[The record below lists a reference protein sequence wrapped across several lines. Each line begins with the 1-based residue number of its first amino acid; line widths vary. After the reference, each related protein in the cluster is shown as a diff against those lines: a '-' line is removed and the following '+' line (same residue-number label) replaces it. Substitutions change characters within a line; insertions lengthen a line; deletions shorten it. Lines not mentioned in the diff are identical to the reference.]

1 MNQLFFLAMMMSS
14 LAAPDLDLTKEQLS
28 IDLQQAQTLVLTD
41 PARCVQIA
49 SSFLE
54 RTANNPK
61 QIISNRQE
69 YGYREPILT
78 YGTATQ
84 ATGAHLLKGECL
96 QQLGQSQEAQASLD
110 RGIALAEK
118 EQQFELQA
126 HGLYLK
132 IRSQNMREGSH
143 GASAILLD
151 ELDRLLTNPD
161 LQESQLQVYSR
172 LLHVNASIE
181 GQRFE
186 AAKQQLADTRK
197 WAEQAKNPLALAW
210 VSAVGGDLYHALR
223 QPQLALGEYI
233 DAQQQARGLQDPLFL
248 GLLSTQMVALY
259 QEEQEPQ
266 KALQYANEAANYF
279 HALGNPSLLS
289 DALIVLARLNRD
301 QGEMNMALVYFF
313 NALDLLDEGNDRPRI
328 AHLKFEIGKTYLQTG
343 NLTLARNYLNAARQ
357 SHELGDDKSSL
368 IDTLLR
374 LGELHIKQQEAGIAI
389 LQLENALTLAN
400 RTGDTRR
407 QFEIFRLLAIAY
419 EQKGYLKQAL
429 DSYKQ
434 FHQRSELVRQQ
445 QLDLE
450 QEAVRDNYDQVE
462 RTQQVKVLEQK
473 LAVSQHQ
480 QERYLWSSVSTGLLL
495 ALFIYLFFTLWLKL
509 RVARLSAKQMGE
521 ALLIEPRSG
530 LANWQRLMSRWP
542 REMAK
547 RQQKSERWYLSERPG
562 SEFDDKLHYLL
573 FRVPFLVNSLEQHGY
588 QVSREIEQAFGHYI
602 NQLTP
607 PDGRIYDLREGHLL
621 YVVPQRH
628 VAQLHRLAKE
638 LLDTLSAFPCDYPL
652 DRNIS
657 LGIVSHPFL
666 PKAATALDHQG
677 LFDLCYLALS
687 GAMQLSE
694 KYHSSVWLEL
704 AAIDCQQA
712 AFFNGDVWQCCLMAI
727 DKGLVKVNS
736 SHEKQWVNWLALSR
750 TKVPDNP

>member
-14 LAAPDLDLTKEQLS
+14 LSAPDLDLAKEQLS

-54 RTANNPK
+54 RAANNPK
-61 QIISNRQE
+61 QLISNRQE
-69 YGYREPILT
+69 YGYRESML
-78 YGTATQ
+78 GSATASQ
-84 ATGAHLLKGECL
+84 ITGAYLLKGECL
-96 QQLGQSQEAQASLD
+96 QQQGQFREAQEALD
-110 RGIALAEK
+110 LAITMAEK

-132 IRSQNMREGSH
+132 FRSQIQQKRPH

-151 ELDRLLTNPD
+151 ELDKLLTNPN
-161 LQESQLQVYSR
+161 LKESQLQVYSR

-181 GQRFE
+181 GQQFDL
-186 AAKQQLADTRK
+186 AKRQLADARQ
-197 WAEQAKNPLALAW
+197 WAEQAKDPLTNAW

-233 DAQQQARGLQDPLFL
+233 EAQQQAKGLQEPLFL
-248 GLLSTQMVALY
+248 GLLSNQIVDLY
-259 QEEQEPQ
+259 REEQEPQ
-266 KALQYANEAANYF
+266 KALQYANETANYF

-313 NALDLLDEGNDRPRI
+313 NALDLLDENNNRTPI

-343 NLTLARNYLNAARQ
+343 NLTMARNYLNAARQ
-357 SHELGDDKSSL
+357 SHEMGDDKASL
-368 IDTLLR
+368 IDTLLL
-374 LGELHIKQQEAGIAI
+374 LGELHLKQKEAGIAI

-400 RTGDTRR
+400 RIGDIRR
-407 QFEIFRLLAIAY
+407 QFEIFRLLSIAY

-429 DSYKQ
+429 DSYKN
-434 FHQRSELVRQQ
+434 FHQRSELVHQQ

-450 QEAVRDNYDQVE
+450 QGAVRDTYAQIE
-462 RTQQVKVLEQK
+462 RAQQVKELEQR
-473 LAVSQHQ
+473 LDISQHQ
-480 QERYLWSSVSTGLLL
+480 RERYLWSSVSTGLLL
-495 ALFIYLFFTLWLKL
+495 SLFIYLFFTLWLKL
-509 RVARLSAKQMGE
+509 RVARLNAKQRGE

-547 RQQKSERWYLSERPG
+547 RQQKSERWYLSEQPT

-573 FRVPFLVNSLEQHGY
+573 FRVPFLINNLEQHGY

-602 NQLTP
+602 NRLTP
-607 PDGRIYDLREGHLL
+607 QNGRIYDLREGHLL

-628 VAQLHRLAKE
+628 VTQLHQLAQE
-638 LLDTLSAFPCDYPL
+638 LLDTLAAFPCEYSL

-677 LFDLCYLALS
+677 LFDLCYLAQS

-694 KYHSSVWLEL
+694 KYRQSVWLEL

-712 AFFNGDVWQCCLMAI
+712 AFFNGDVWQCGLMAI

-736 SHEKQWVNWLALSR
+736 SHEKQWVNWLALAR
-750 TKVPDNP
+750 VKVPDNP